1 MTSRREFLQTI
12 GAAGLA
18 GAGLAITGCRAAS
31 STRRLDRIG
40 VQLYTVRSSMQD
52 DLEGTLERVAQIGY
66 NEVEFAGY
74 FGRSAQQI
82 RQLLADTGLSA
93 PAAHT
98 ALEPLETQWE
108 ATVDFAA
115 EAGHRYLVV
124 PWIAPAN
131 RTSLDD
137 YRRMADRFNQVGER
151 AQGAGLTFGYH
162 NHDFEFEP
170 LEGRVPWDVL
180 LEETDPALVKIELD
194 LFWITKAGGDP
205 FAYLRGQPGRVPMV
219 HVKDLAADGS
229 MADVGAGTIDFA
241 GLFALSDQAGI
252 RHYFVE
258 HDNPTEPFASIT
270 ASYRHLRALEF

>member
-1 MTSRREFLQTI
+1 MTNRREFLQTI

-31 STRRLDRIG
+31 SSRRLDRIG
-40 VQLYTVRSSMQD
+40 VQLYTVRSAMEDSV
-52 DLEGTLERVAQIGY
+52 ERTLERVAQVGY

-82 RQLLADTGLSA
+82 RQVLDDTGLSA

-98 ALEPLETQWE
+98 ALEQLETQWE

-115 EAGHRYLVV
+115 AVGHRYLVV
-124 PWIAPAN
+124 PWIAPAE

-137 YRRMADRFNQVGER
+137 YRRMADRLNRVGER
-151 AQGAGLTFGYH
+151 ANAAGLTLGYH

-170 LEGRVPWDVL
+170 LEGRVPMDVL
-180 LEETDPALVKIELD
+180 LEDTDSALVKIELD
-194 LFWITKAGGDP
+194 LFWSTKAASDP
-205 FAYLRGQPGRVPMV
+205 AAYLRGNPGRVPMV
-219 HVKDLAADGS
+219 HVKDMAADGS
-229 MADVGAGTIDFA
+229 MVDVGTGTIDFA
-241 GLFALSDQAGI
+241 TLFALSDQAGI

-258 HDNPTEPFASIT
+258 HDNPEDPFASIA
-270 ASYRHLRALEF
+270 ASYRYLHALEF